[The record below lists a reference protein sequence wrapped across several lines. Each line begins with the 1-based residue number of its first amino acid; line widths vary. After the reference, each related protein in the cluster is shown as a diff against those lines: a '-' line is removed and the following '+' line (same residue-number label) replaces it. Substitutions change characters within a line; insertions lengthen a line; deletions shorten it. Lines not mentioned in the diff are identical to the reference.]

1 MNVRPLFPTPVAY
14 FLNFI
19 TSKERLE
26 ILNSIK
32 NISHHPHGAIEGD
45 GLSTHQHP
53 SKAPK
58 FLNGDIKRRIQDAIN
73 EYSKEWGCGSSTI
86 CYVWSNIQNAGSRL
100 VKHIHPHSTVSGAL
114 YINVDDSCRITFHNP
129 NPYANIIN
137 VDKNTP
143 YNFESQWFQVH
154 NCELVLFPSW
164 LKHGRYKDV
173 NEMDER
179 TVVSFNTRV
188 DNPTS

>member
-1 MNVRPLFPTPVAY
+1 M
-14 FLNFI
+14 
-19 TSKERLE
+19 
-26 ILNSIK
+26 
-32 NISHHPHGAIEGD
+32 
-45 GLSTHQHP
+45 
-53 SKAPK
+53 
-58 FLNGDIKRRIQDAIN
+58 
-73 EYSKEWGCGSSTI
+73 
-86 CYVWSNIQNAGSRL
+86 WSNIQNAGSRL
-100 VKHIHPHSTVSGAL
+100 DEHIHPHAVVSGAL

-137 VDKNTP
+137 VDTNTF
-143 YNFESQWFQVH
+143 YNSESQYFRVH

-179 TVVSFNTRV
+179 TVESFNTRV